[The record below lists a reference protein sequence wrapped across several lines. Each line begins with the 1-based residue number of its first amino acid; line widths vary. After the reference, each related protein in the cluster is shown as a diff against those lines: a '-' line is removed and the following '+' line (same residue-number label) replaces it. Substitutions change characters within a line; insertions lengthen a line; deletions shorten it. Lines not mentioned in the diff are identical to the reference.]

1 MIKSGSKLSAAF
13 VRAVAKTGKYYD
25 TNGLIL
31 RVMPSG
37 SKQWVQRLV
46 IHGKR
51 RDIGLGGYPLVT
63 LAEARQQTF
72 DNRKLARA
80 GGDPLAL
87 KCRPEVPTF
96 EEAVDTVIELHA
108 ATWKDS
114 GKSSKQWRASLRDY
128 AMPRLGRRRI
138 DTITSAD
145 VMAVLLP
152 IWNDK
157 HETARR
163 VRQRIGAVC
172 KWAIAQGYRKDN
184 PAGEAIGAALPK
196 SNGVQKHHRA
206 LPYAEVG
213 AAVAK
218 VRESGASTAVKL
230 CFEFL
235 VLTACRSGEIRF
247 ARWDEI
253 DLAAAAWT
261 IPAERM
267 KAKREHRVP
276 LSDRAVEVL
285 QQAREIADGSGLV
298 FPTPTGKALS
308 DSTLSKLIRELCVA
322 AVPHGFRSSFRDW
335 CSECSN
341 VPREVAE
348 AVLAHVVRNKAE
360 AAYAR
365 SDLFERR
372 RGLMDDWAAYL
383 SPTTGRVVPMARRHG

>member
-1 MIKSGSKLSAAF
+1 M
-13 VRAVAKTGKYYD
+13 
-25 TNGLIL
+25 
-31 RVMPSG
+31 
-37 SKQWVQRLV
+37 
-46 IHGKR
+46 
-51 RDIGLGGYPLVT
+51 
-63 LAEARQQTF
+63 
-72 DNRKLARA
+72 
-80 GGDPLAL
+80 
-87 KCRPEVPTF
+87 
-96 EEAVDTVIELHA
+96 
-108 ATWKDS
+108 
-114 GKSSKQWRASLRDY
+114 
-128 AMPRLGRRRI
+128 
-138 DTITSAD
+138 
-145 VMAVLLP
+145 
-152 IWNDK
+152 
-157 HETARR
+157 
-163 VRQRIGAVC
+163 C

-365 SDLFERR
+365 SDLFEPAARAHGR
-372 RGLMDDWAAYL
+372 LGGLPEPNHGPCGADGAPSWMRTHPPRLGVGTCQAEPGEKVPEEEHYAPIEKRHRLQDCHGRSCPRARDSSVIRSLPYQRSVASTCHSLLSASPYPLRAPVSRAQSGRDSSWVIKSLREMMARAREILATRYWAAQVL
-383 SPTTGRVVPMARRHG
+383 AAKRSSSGSHAAWLPPEPKKVRAGREGARALGGQLRPWQSCRRCLFSMGA